1 MIKLSTLPSL
11 YRHLNRVT
19 EIVAVLSKYG
29 LADWLSR
36 LNIDFAP
43 GPLKGSDGAPLAKHS
58 REVRIRMAMAEL
70 GPTFIKLGQ
79 LLSTRPDLVG
89 RNLADELQLLQ
100 DQVPADPPNE
110 IRQILE
116 SELGQPIADLFDHF
130 DDHPFA
136 SASMAQV
143 HRATMRS
150 GESVVVKIQH
160 PKLQDRVRSE
170 LDILAALA
178 QLAERVPELAA
189 YRPVATLGEF
199 QRTLRRELDFGREE
213 RNLQLFATRFRDSPH
228 VRIPHPISEFCTA
241 RLLTME
247 LLDGVKLVDF
257 ARSVQDTEEREHLA
271 FRGAELYLKMVF
283 QDGVYHADPHPGNIL
298 ILPGNVIGLI
308 DFGMVERI
316 DERLR
321 EDMEDLLMALAS
333 NDSAQ
338 LCAIICRVGAVPESV
353 SKSALQSDL
362 ADFVQHYSTQSLKSF
377 GLGTALRELTE
388 MIYRYHIV
396 LPSQVAL
403 LITLIVK
410 LEGSARLL
418 QPTFN
423 LLEVMGP
430 FQRQMWLRRWSPA
443 RRLEKAR
450 RLYQDLE
457 HLAEVMP
464 RRMLTILDQV
474 QSGKFDVHLDH
485 RGLEPSVNR
494 LALALLASSL
504 FMGSALM
511 LSQNV
516 PPILFRQPGA
526 WGLHRVSVLGLAGIA
541 LSLFLGIRLLRAI
554 GKSGHLDRRE

>member
-1 MIKLSTLPSL
+1 MKLSSLPSL
-11 YRHLNRVT
+11 YRHLNRFT

-43 GPLKGSDGAPLAKHS
+43 GLLKGSDGSPLAKHS
-58 REVRIRMAMAEL
+58 REVRIRMALADL

-89 RNLADELQLLQ
+89 RVLADELQQLQ

-110 IRQILE
+110 IRQIVE
-116 SELGQPIADLFDHF
+116 SELGQPIADLFRQF

-143 HRATMRS
+143 HHATLQS
-150 GESVVVKIQH
+150 GESVVVKVQH

-170 LDILAALA
+170 LDVLAALA
-178 QLAERVPELAA
+178 QLAEHLPEFSA

-199 QRTLRRELDFGREE
+199 QRALRRELDFGREE
-213 RNLQLFATRFRDSPH
+213 RNLQLFAARFRDSGH
-228 VRIPHPISEFCTA
+228 VRIPQPFTDFCTS
-241 RLLTME
+241 RVLTME
-247 LLDGVKLVDF
+247 YLDGTKLVDF
-257 ARSVQDTEEREHLA
+257 ARLSHEPAECELLA
-271 FRGAELYLKMVF
+271 FRGAELFLKMVF

-298 ILPGNVIGLI
+298 VLPGNVIGLI

-321 EDMEDLLMALAS
+321 EDMEDLLMALAG

-338 LCAIICRVGAVPESV
+338 LCAIICRMGSVPEGV
-353 SKSALQSDL
+353 SQSSLQNDL
-362 ADFVQHYSTQSLKSF
+362 ADFVLHYSTQSLKSF
-377 GLGTALRELTE
+377 GLGSALRELTE
-388 MIYRYHIV
+388 MIYRYRIV

-403 LITLIVK
+403 LITLIIK
-410 LEGSARLL
+410 LEGSAKLL

-423 LLEVMGP
+423 LLEVMRP
-430 FQRQMWLRRWSPA
+430 FQRQVWLRRLSPT
-443 RRLEKAR
+443 RRLRKFR

-457 HLAEVMP
+457 HLVEVLP

-494 LALALLASSL
+494 LALGLLASSL

-516 PPILFRQPGA
+516 PPVIFDQPSSF
-526 WGLHRVSVLGLAGIA
+526 GLHRVSIMGLLGVA
-541 LSLFLGIRLLRAI
+541 LSMFLGIRLLRAI
-554 GKSGHLDRRE
+554 GKSGHLDRRD